1 MLILCSQG
9 ALWPL
14 MPQTLSV
21 WCWSTLVLE
30 GRAAGLVCAQ
40 PCCLHVRW
48 SAHMCTQP
56 PPPISSDNV
65 FTHVHALDSFNYSRL
80 TKCSLGQEFNS
91 SQQMLQN
98 GTDNTD
104 NTKAFII
111 KSFPCMKYIIHK
123 TFSCHNLHCTH
134 FCGSFY
140 PAEPRQTCLSQ
151 SQPT

>member
-9 ALWPL
+9 VLWPL

-48 SAHMCTQP
+48 SAHVCTQP

-98 GTDNTD
+98 GTDNT
-104 NTKAFII
+104 KAIII

-151 SQPT
+151 SHPTKL

>member
-1 MLILCSQG
+1 
-9 ALWPL
+9 

-98 GTDNTD
+98 GTDND
-104 NTKAFII
+104 
-111 KSFPCMKYIIHK
+111 KYKGVRYKKLSLYEVHHPQD
-123 TFSCHNLHCTH
+123 FQLPQSPLHPLLRV
-134 FCGSFY
+134 F
-140 PAEPRQTCLSQ
+140 LS
-151 SQPT
+151 S

>member
-1 MLILCSQG
+1 MASD
-9 ALWPL
+9 ASD
-14 MPQTLSV
+14 SV
-21 WCWSTLVLE
+21 SLVLE
-30 GRAAGLVCAQ
+30 HSGAGRKGCWPCMCAALLFACPLVSS
-40 PCCLHVRW
+40 HVHATT
-48 SAHMCTQP
+48 S
-56 PPPISSDNV
+56 PISSDNV

-140 PAEPRQTCLSQ
+140 PTEPRQTCLSQ
-151 SQPT
+151 SQNQHNYKY